1 MEKQK
6 MISFGFRKQWQP
18 FEFWEYTTVVL
29 ERFFEL
35 EPGWR
40 PEDEKMRKELSAFR
54 EGLLFRFNEAG
65 IKCRDDN
72 KIAFGLKHET
82 TGQIIYIGFYDGSMS
97 IGSSIRADSY
107 LRPIR
112 KAAK

>member
-1 MEKQK
+1 
-6 MISFGFRKQWQP
+6 MISFGFHDQWQP

-40 PEDEKMRKELSAFR
+40 PEDERMRTELNAFR
-54 EGLLFRFNEAG
+54 KDLLKRFNEAG

-72 KIAFGLKHET
+72 KIAFGLRHQP
-82 TGQIIYIGFYDGSMS
+82 TGQIIYIGFYGHKMA
-97 IGSSIRADSY
+97 IGSSIRADSWIH
-107 LRPIR
+107 PIW
-112 KAAK
+112 KTK